1 MGPIHLLKCLTRGHR
16 IISTLMARD
25 DQQANDIRALKQY
38 VKYPTD
44 DDLVAIGWRP
54 HTKMAHEIEDDIG
67 ATQVIVN
74 NHADRLDEIAKNAS
88 GDAKHTFTEIE
99 ELKERLVGYHE
110 RIGALERLVREMR
123 AREQMD

>member
-1 MGPIHLLKCLTRGHR
+1 MIQKNLQAQLDDLEDRMRALEDRIAAAEERPGGSGWTDGPIHLLKCLTRGHR

-67 ATQVIVN
+67 ATQVIVTTMPT
-74 NHADRLDEIAKNAS
+74 DWTK
-88 GDAKHTFTEIE
+88 
-99 ELKERLVGYHE
+99 
-110 RIGALERLVREMR
+110 
-123 AREQMD
+123 